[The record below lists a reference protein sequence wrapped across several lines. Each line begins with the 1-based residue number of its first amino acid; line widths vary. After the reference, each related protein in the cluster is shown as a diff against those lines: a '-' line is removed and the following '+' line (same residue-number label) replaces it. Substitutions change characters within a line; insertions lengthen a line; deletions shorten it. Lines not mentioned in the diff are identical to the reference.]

1 MDSFPNCVGR
11 REMTHKQNRAGNT
24 AWKKLL
30 ALAAYALFVL
40 SGRGGQ
46 SINGQAPVGAFA
58 GQSDVGIT
66 PKAGSASFDDAR
78 HEYSI
83 TGGGENMW
91 GTQDAFHFVWRRV
104 SGDVTLTADV
114 KLQGG
119 GGNPHRKAGLM
130 IRQGLA
136 PSDPYADAMV
146 HGDGLT
152 SLQYRVKGGETT
164 QEVRSPLSS
173 PQSVRLERRGNT
185 FTLLVASADREFKP
199 VGSVAVALSDPVYV
213 GLVVCS
219 HDVNVL
225 ENAVFSNVEILSG
238 PPPAGDD
245 EAPPVESS

>member
-1 MDSFPNCVGR
+1 
-11 REMTHKQNRAGNT
+11 MTHKQNRAGNT

-136 PSDPYADAMV
+136 PGDLTLMPWFMV
-146 HGDGLT
+146 TGSRHYSIEKRQAKRPRKFALPFLRPRASGWNGGGIHSHCSWPARTASSSRSGL
-152 SLQYRVKGGETT
+152 SL
-164 QEVRSPLSS
+164 
-173 PQSVRLERRGNT
+173 
-185 FTLLVASADREFKP
+185 
-199 VGSVAVALSDPVYV
+199 
-213 GLVVCS
+213 
-219 HDVNVL
+219 
-225 ENAVFSNVEILSG
+225 
-238 PPPAGDD
+238 
-245 EAPPVESS
+245 